1 MKKLLLNLSV
11 LAFLLS
17 LSACAFDENRSI
29 EKILAKSMSRIHQQF
44 NEERFQEIYA
54 EADEELR
61 KRVKEEDFVTQL
73 RQSHQEVGKL
83 EGTDFVSI
91 EDTLWDGLKRTAG
104 FKRLKF
110 PSVSLTVGK
119 EFLVREKFEWV
130 VKDEQARLTFYEI
143 KQVCR
148 KPCNLVLKGL

>member
-1 MKKLLLNLSV
+1 MKKLLLNLSI

-29 EKILAKSMSRIHQQF
+29 EKLLAKSMSRIHQQF
-44 NEERFQEIYA
+44 NEERFQEIYD

-61 KRVKEEDFVTQL
+61 KQTNEEDFVAQL
-73 RQSHQEVGKL
+73 RQFHQEVGKL
-83 EGTDFVSI
+83 EGPDFVSI
-91 EDTLWDGLKRTAG
+91 EDELWDGLKRTVG

-110 PSVSLTVGK
+110 PYTWLKFNK
-119 EFLVREKFEWV
+119 EFIAREKFEWV
-130 VKDEQARLTFYEI
+130 IKDGQARLTFYEI